1 MGGDNLGE
9 ARNNGALLGRA
20 EMARE
25 VLLYFG
31 EVERCG
37 FSKRLESRSG
47 DDGVRCATILAVW
60 NSANQALSFEFVHE
74 STHAS
79 PRQHYTF
86 AQLLHAES
94 ARNSVQLQQHVVP
107 GERNRSR
114 RPQVGFV
121 GRHFGLTKVRGR
133 FTGVS
138 GEVVIKD
145 NIGDSTVTV
154 DIDVSSVSSG
164 DQTRDDHLR
173 SEDLFDVTKHPSAT
187 FVSTELSTDGAT

>member
-1 MGGDNLGE
+1 
-9 ARNNGALLGRA
+9 
-20 EMARE
+20 
-25 VLLYFG
+25 
-31 EVERCG
+31 
-37 FSKRLESRSG
+37 
-47 DDGVRCATILAVW
+47 
-60 NSANQALSFEFVHE
+60 
-74 STHAS
+74 
-79 PRQHYTF
+79 
-86 AQLLHAES
+86 
-94 ARNSVQLQQHVVP
+94 
-107 GERNRSR
+107 
-114 RPQVGFV
+114 QVGFV

-187 FVSTELSTDGAT
+187 FVSTELSTDGATATLIGDLTIKGITKSVTLDVEYLGHAKDPWDNDRAIFSAAGIINREDWGLIWNMVLEAGGLLVSREIRLEIEVELILQKDDQ